1 MIHKCFWKIRFG
13 RLTKAKKIDQPL
25 SPLCAENGGYN
36 EMKPFVRLLVI
47 VSSVCAIISA
57 CLGVFYSFDG
67 TARTVTN
74 IYGQEISPLMML
86 YMPRD

>member
-1 MIHKCFWKIRFG
+1 
-13 RLTKAKKIDQPL
+13 
-25 SPLCAENGGYN
+25 
-36 EMKPFVRLLVI
+36 MKPFVRLLVI